1 MKRNRSLR
9 KGNFRIMV
17 EHIDKLAANVVK
29 LLWSKGKKAATA
41 ESCTGGL
48 VSAAITSV
56 SGSSEVFEMGVCS
69 YANRIKQDVLGVSTE
84 ALERYG
90 AVSEQVA
97 KEMAQGVMKRAGSD
111 FGVSTTGIAGPTG
124 GSEEK
129 PVGTV
134 WIGICSKSSCRG
146 ERFLFGTEGCPDGI
160 TEREYIRRQAVCKA
174 LELLQNEI
182 ER

>member
-1 MKRNRSLR
+1 M
-9 KGNFRIMV
+9 KGNYCIMY
-17 EHIDKLAANVVK
+17 ESIDKRAANVVK
-29 LLWSKGKKAATA
+29 LLSEKGKRAATA

-56 SGSSEVFEMGVCS
+56 SGSSEVFELGVCS
-69 YANRIKQDVLGVSTE
+69 YANRIKQDALDVTAD
-84 ALERYG
+84 ALEKYG

-97 KEMAQGVMKRAGSD
+97 AEMAAGVMKRSGSD

-134 WIGICSKSSCRG
+134 WIGVCSKSSCHA
-146 ERFLFGTEGCPDGI
+146 ERFLFGVEGCPSDL

-182 ER
+182 EQE

>member
-1 MKRNRSLR
+1 MN
-9 KGNFRIMV
+9 
-17 EHIDKLAANVVK
+17 EHIDKRAAIVVK

-56 SGSSEVFEMGVCS
+56 SGSSEVFELGVCS
-69 YANRIKQDVLGVSTE
+69 YANRIKQEVLGVSAE
-84 ALERYG
+84 ALEKYG

-97 KEMAQGVMKRAGSD
+97 AEMAIGVMKRSGSD

-134 WIGICSKSSCRG
+134 WIGVCSKESCHA
-146 ERFLFGTEGCPDGI
+146 ERFLFGTEGCPNGV
-160 TEREYIRRQAVCKA
+160 TEREYIRQQAVCKA

-182 ER
+182 ESK

>member
-1 MKRNRSLR
+1 MIS
-9 KGNFRIMV
+9 

-69 YANRIKQDVLGVSTE
+69 YANRIKQEALGVSPE
-84 ALERYG
+84 ALEKYG

-97 KEMAQGVMKRAGSD
+97 REMAQGVMERSGSD
-111 FGVSTTGIAGPTG
+111 FAVSTTGIAGPAG

-134 WIGICSKSSCRG
+134 WIGVCSKGSCHA
-146 ERFLFGTEGCPDGI
+146 ERFLFGSSDCPDGM
-160 TEREYIRRQAVCKA
+160 TEREFIRRQAVRKA
-174 LELLQNEI
+174 LELLQSEI
-182 ER
+182 ERGK

>member
-1 MKRNRSLR
+1 MAES
-9 KGNFRIMV
+9 
-17 EHIDKLAANVVK
+17 IDKTAANVVK
-29 LLWSKGKKAATA
+29 LLLSKGKKAATA

-69 YANRIKQDVLGVSTE
+69 YANRIKQEALGVTNE
-84 ALERYG
+84 ALEKYG

-97 KEMAQGVMKRAGSD
+97 REMAQGVMERSGSD

-134 WIGICSKSSCRG
+134 WIGVCSKSSCRA
-146 ERFLFGTEGCPDGI
+146 ERFLFGVGNCPDDM
-160 TEREYIRRQAVCKA
+160 TEREYIRRQAVRKA
-174 LELLQNEI
+174 LEMLQNEI

>member
-1 MKRNRSLR
+1 MN
-9 KGNFRIMV
+9 
-17 EHIDKLAANVVK
+17 EHIDKRAVNVVK
-29 LLWSKGKKAATA
+29 LLSEKGKKAATA

-56 SGSSEVFEMGVCS
+56 SGSSEVFEMGICS
-69 YANRIKQDVLGVSTE
+69 YANRIKQDMLGVRQGV
-84 ALERYG
+84 LEKFG

-97 KEMAQGVMKRAGSD
+97 EEMALGVMERSGSD

-134 WIGICSKSSCRG
+134 WIGVCSKNGCHA
-146 ERFLFGTEGCPDGI
+146 EKFLFGVEGCPHEL
-160 TEREYIRRQAVCKA
+160 TQREYIRQQAVCKA
-174 LELLQNEI
+174 LEMLQKEI
-182 ER
+182 EQS

>member
-1 MKRNRSLR
+1 MKGKLW
-9 KGNFRIMV
+9 IMN
-17 EHIDKLAANVVK
+17 ECIDKRAANVVK
-29 LLWSKGKKAATA
+29 LLSDKGKKAATA

-69 YANRIKQDVLGVSTE
+69 YANRIKEKALSVSSE
-84 ALERYG
+84 ALEKYG

-97 KEMAQGVMKRAGSD
+97 KEMAQGVMIHSGSD
-111 FGVSTTGIAGPTG
+111 FGVSTTGVAGPTG
-124 GSEEK
+124 GTAEK

-134 WIGICSKSSCRG
+134 WIGVCSEDSCHA
-146 ERFLFGTEGCPDGI
+146 EKFLFSAEGCPDGL

-174 LELLQNEI
+174 LELLQSEI
-182 ER
+182 EKS

>member
-1 MKRNRSLR
+1 MNER
-9 KGNFRIMV
+9 
-17 EHIDKLAANVVK
+17 IDKLAVNVVK
-29 LLWSKGKKAATA
+29 LLSEKGKKAATA

-48 VSAAITSV
+48 ASAAITSV
-56 SGSSEVFEMGVCS
+56 SGSSEVFELGVCS
-69 YANRIKQDVLGVSTE
+69 YANRIKQEVLGVSAE
-84 ALERYG
+84 ALEKCG

-97 KEMAQGVMKRAGSD
+97 KEMALGVMKRSGSD

-134 WIGICSKSSCRG
+134 WIGVCSELVCHA
-146 ERFLFGTEGCPDGI
+146 ERFLFSGSGCPEGL

-174 LELLQNEI
+174 LELLLTEI
-182 ER
+182 EQDNPRKG

>member
-1 MKRNRSLR
+1 MIS
-9 KGNFRIMV
+9 
-17 EHIDKLAANVVK
+17 ESIDKRAANVVK

-69 YANRIKQDVLGVSTE
+69 YANRIKQEALGVSAE

-97 KEMAQGVMKRAGSD
+97 AEMAQGVMERSGSD
-111 FGVSTTGIAGPTG
+111 YAVATTGIAGPTG

-134 WIGICSKSSCRG
+134 WIGVSSKDHCHA
-146 ERFLFGTEGCPDGI
+146 ERFLFGVDGCPDGM

>member
-1 MKRNRSLR
+1 MS
-9 KGNFRIMV
+9 
-17 EHIDKLAANVVK
+17 ECIDKRAADVVK
-29 LLWSKGKKAATA
+29 LLSEKGKKAATA

-69 YANRIKQDVLGVSTE
+69 YANRIKQEALGVGAE
-84 ALERYG
+84 ALEKHG

-97 KEMAQGVMKRAGSD
+97 REMAKGVMERSGSD
-111 FGVSTTGIAGPTG
+111 YAVATTGIAGPTG

-134 WIGICSKSSCRG
+134 WIGVSSRDRCRA
-146 ERFLFGTEGCPDGI
+146 ERFLFGTEGCPDNM
-160 TEREYIRRQAVCKA
+160 TEREFIRRQAVCKA

>member
-1 MKRNRSLR
+1 MMNES
-9 KGNFRIMV
+9 
-17 EHIDKLAANVVK
+17 IDKTAANVVK
-29 LLWSKGKKAATA
+29 LLSDKGKKAATA

-69 YANRIKQDVLGVSTE
+69 YANRIKQEALGVTNE
-84 ALERYG
+84 ALEKYG

-97 KEMAQGVMKRAGSD
+97 REMAQGVMERSGSD
-111 FGVSTTGIAGPTG
+111 FAVATTGIAGPTG

-134 WIGICSKSSCRG
+134 WIGVCSRSSCRA
-146 ERFLFGTEGCPDGI
+146 ERFLFGTENCPDDM
-160 TEREYIRRQAVCKA
+160 TEREFIRRQAAHMA
-174 LELLQNEI
+174 LKMLQNEI

>member
-1 MKRNRSLR
+1 MMNES
-9 KGNFRIMV
+9 
-17 EHIDKLAANVVK
+17 IDKTAANVVK
-29 LLWSKGKKAATA
+29 LLSDKGKKAATA

-69 YANRIKQDVLGVSTE
+69 YANRIKHGFLGVSNE
-84 ALERYG
+84 ALEKYG

-97 KEMAQGVMKRAGSD
+97 REMAQGVMERSGSD
-111 FGVSTTGIAGPTG
+111 FAVATTGIAGPTG
-124 GSEEK
+124 GSGEK

-134 WIGICSKSSCRG
+134 WIGVCSKDSCRA
-146 ERFLFGTEGCPDGI
+146 ERFLFGTENCPEDT
-160 TEREYIRRQAVCKA
+160 TEREFIRRQAAHMA
-174 LELLQNEI
+174 LKMLQNEI

>member
-1 MKRNRSLR
+1 MIES
-9 KGNFRIMV
+9 
-17 EHIDKLAANVVK
+17 IDKLAVNVVK
-29 LLWSKGKKAATA
+29 LLSETGRKAATA

-69 YANRIKQDVLGVSTE
+69 YANRIKKKALNVSAE
-84 ALERYG
+84 ALENYG

-97 KEMAQGVMKRAGSD
+97 MEMAAGVMIISGSD

-124 GSEEK
+124 GSGEK

-134 WIGICSKSSCRG
+134 WIGVCSKDSCRA
-146 ERFLFGTEGCPDGI
+146 ERFLFGTDDCPDSM
-160 TEREYIRRQAVCKA
+160 TEREYIRRQAACKA
-174 LELLQNEI
+174 LEMLRDEI
-182 ER
+182 EQY

>member
-1 MKRNRSLR
+1 MDR
-9 KGNFRIMV
+9 KGKYCIMA
-17 EHIDKLAANVVK
+17 ESIDKTAANVVK
-29 LLWSKGKKAATA
+29 LLLSKGKKAATA

-69 YANRIKQDVLGVSTE
+69 YANRIKQETLGVTAE
-84 ALERYG
+84 ALEKYG

-97 KEMAQGVMKRAGSD
+97 REMAQGVMERSGSD
-111 FGVSTTGIAGPTG
+111 FAVSATGIAGPTG
-124 GSEEK
+124 GSPEK

-134 WIGICSKSSCRG
+134 WIGVCSKDSCRA
-146 ERFLFGTEGCPDGI
+146 ERFLFSADGCPGNM
-160 TEREYIRRQAVCKA
+160 TEREYIRRQAVHEA
-174 LELLQNEI
+174 LKMLQSEI

>member
-1 MKRNRSLR
+1 MAES
-9 KGNFRIMV
+9 
-17 EHIDKLAANVVK
+17 IDKTAANVVK
-29 LLWSKGKKAATA
+29 LLLSKGKKAATA

-69 YANRIKQDVLGVSTE
+69 YANRIKQEALGVTNE
-84 ALERYG
+84 ALEKYG

-97 KEMAQGVMKRAGSD
+97 REMAQGVMERSGSD

-134 WIGICSKSSCRG
+134 WIGVCSKSSCRA
-146 ERFLFGTEGCPDGI
+146 ERFLFGAGNCPDGM
-160 TEREYIRRQAVCKA
+160 TEREYIRRQAVRKA
-174 LELLQNEI
+174 LEMLQNEI